1 MSLLKHG
8 PRRALSS
15 VFKYRIQLKP
25 APPRIVPMSQLPFED
40 GFREFFVDIMKIENQ
55 ERADE
60 IMGLLDSSENE
71 ALRKMF
77 MYMRL
82 CTHDYEEYEAMYER
96 AEEFALEISKS
107 ILVNDEKINSG
118 FVVLEDGS
126 HVGEIEDEA
135 LDSIIQEGVSD
146 TKEMHRRWYLRN
158 FFGQFYLKTASR
170 ALTER
175 LKSSYS
181 DRKIQLTPQQKKLYL
196 YEPEMT
202 HLDVHSLLQ
211 EKVATS
217 EISIENFQRTAKIKF
232 PIYTRNGQQLAYRFY
247 VDQGL
252 NETEA
257 INA

>member
-1 MSLLKHG
+1 
-8 PRRALSS
+8 
-15 VFKYRIQLKP
+15 
-25 APPRIVPMSQLPFED
+25 
-40 GFREFFVDIMKIENQ
+40 MKIENQ